1 MKRALLFLFSFCVF
15 SPAYAAEDCLDK
27 PTCSELGY
35 TQLKVWCSCVG
46 REALPCPFN
55 VNDSNHVFCGDV
67 DCREKCKTAYPLFA
81 GQDNTKAAI
90 DQLGNKA
97 LAAYAASQ
105 FYVGDK
111 DGDFGQG
118 KWYLPSIGEWM
129 YFLGTDMCQ
138 MTKASGYSGA
148 TNHNKPLINNAL
160 NTLAGKG
167 VDAKAIEISDRW
179 SSSESDGGMWF
190 LQVSGTRVKRNK
202 ILRYLVRCSLFLR
215 DIFDPSAGGTAPK
228 IGDVMYLDKT
238 WGSAADYDGSKT
250 AAGIIAAVSADGRDA
265 TLINLNDLT
274 FKSYSGV
281 ENFDPDNPYSSSSNT
296 TQWATDDK
304 LTEDI
309 TGIPNFDDDE
319 FFEAAKASVNCPCMF
334 YGEESS
340 CDLTAESCAA
350 ESKIFNDTS
359 CACEACPSGFVF
371 ENGVCVADLCSEK
384 CKTAYPLFAGE
395 SNTKAILDQFGN
407 KALVAYAASQF
418 YVGDKNG
425 DFGQGKW
432 YVPSIGEWIHF
443 YGIDTNKITVG
454 ADTNSGA
461 TGDNKKLIYNALSTL
476 KEKGAEAETLGVIF
490 EWLSSEYDSNSLWQI
505 NLNSGYRYG
514 LNLTTYDTHKMGVRF
529 YLLLKDCFDPSS
541 GGTAPKIGDVMYK
554 DKTYGAAADYDGSKV
569 PVGVVSSVSKDGSDV
584 TIINLKDFGF
594 SSSSAVNNFDPED
607 PYGGAFYTQW
617 FAEKNSNYKD
627 VSGISNADGDQF
639 LELIKVTD
647 NCPCQFYPPE

>member
-15 SPAYAAEDCLDK
+15 SSAYAAEDCLDK

-35 TQLKVWCSCVG
+35 TQTKAECDAFGKNV
-46 REALPCPFN
+46 LPCPFA
-55 VNDSNHVFCGDV
+55 VNDGDYVFCGDV
-67 DCREKCKTAYPLFA
+67 GCSDRCKIVYPLFS
-81 GQDNTKAAI
+81 GKENTKAAI
-90 DQLGNKA
+90 DQIGNKA

-111 DGDFGQG
+111 NGDFGQG
-118 KWYLPSIGEWM
+118 KWYLPSIGEWIHFYGKDTSKM
-129 YFLGTDMCQ
+129 TDEGGGGI
-138 MTKASGYSGA
+138 TGD
-148 TNHNKPLINNAL
+148 NKTLINEALNAL
-160 NTLAGKG
+160 ANKG
-167 VDAKAIEISDRW
+167 VDAAALSPSYYW
-179 SSSESDGGMWF
+179 TSSERTPTGSWMIFAGTGGLMVADKF
-190 LQVSGTRVKRNK
+190 YYPDAL
-202 ILRYLVRCSLFLR
+202 RCSQLLKN
-215 DIFDPSAGGTAPK
+215 IFNPSTGRTVPK
-228 IGDVMYLDKT
+228 VGDVMYLDKT
-238 WGSAADYDGSKT
+238 WSSAADYDGSKT
-250 AAGIIAAVSADGRDA
+250 AAGIIAAVSSDGRDVII
-265 TLINLNDLT
+265 INLKDLT
-274 FKSYSGV
+274 FSSKKTV
-281 ENFDPDNPYSSSSNT
+281 ENFDPDDPYGGVESSTYWS
-296 TQWATDDK
+296 
-304 LTEDI
+304 TEKIDI
-309 TGIPNFDDDE
+309 TGIQNFDRNE
-319 FFEAAKASVNCPCMF
+319 FVEAAKASDNCLCMF

-340 CDLTAESCAA
+340 CDLTAESCTA
-350 ESKIFNDTS
+350 ENKIFNAET

-384 CKTAYPLFAGE
+384 CATAYPLFAGE
-395 SNTKAILDQFGN
+395 SNTKAILGQFGN